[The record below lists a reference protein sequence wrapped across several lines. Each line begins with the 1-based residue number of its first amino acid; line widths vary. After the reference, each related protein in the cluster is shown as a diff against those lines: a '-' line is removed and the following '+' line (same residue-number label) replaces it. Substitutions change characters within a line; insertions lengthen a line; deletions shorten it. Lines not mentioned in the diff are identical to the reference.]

1 MAAATAQTSRVPQFL
16 PLIPAFLL
24 VISLFLPWVAAAAG
38 SASGL
43 LIAVDSDALKL
54 FGPERIGLA
63 WAPLAAAAAALP
75 AAVAVLTAGRLRS
88 LLLGLAAVTA
98 LSGPVLFLVFL
109 PRMSGIVALNSDADP
124 NNNPYLPGL
133 IGFGLWLA
141 LACAFA
147 VGWLALRSLQA
158 AAAGSSGRALDS
170 RRIVV
175 SGLLGAIAV
184 TLGVTGLGFI
194 PVPNLTGTAT
204 IMHVPAIIGAVLEG
218 PLVGVIA
225 GAIFGLFSM
234 LQDTTGLFSN
244 PLVSVMPRLLI
255 GLLSWLAFRSLSGIN
270 RPLAAA
276 VAGAVGSLANT
287 VGVLG
292 MLVLLGLLPAA
303 VILVILPQ
311 AIAEMVL
318 AALLTPA
325 VVAAIDRTRSGRVSA
340 DERGP
345 RDKSYF

>member
-1 MAAATAQTSRVPQFL
+1 MAASLTSADRTQQL
-16 PLIPAFLL
+16 RPLIPAALL
-24 VISLFLPWVAAAAG
+24 LASLFLPWVGADGGSPSALAIATDSAALAA
-38 SASGL
+38 
-43 LIAVDSDALKL
+43 
-54 FGPERIGLA
+54 FGAERIGLP
-63 WAPLAAAAAALP
+63 WAPLAAPLAGLTAAL
-75 AAVAVLTAGRLRS
+75 AALTAGRLRS
-88 LLLGLAAVTA
+88 GVLGFAALLA

-109 PRMSGIVALNSDADP
+109 TRLSGIVARNTDSDP

-133 IGFGLWLA
+133 IGIGLWLA

-147 VGWLALRSLQA
+147 LGWLALRGLQA
-158 AAAGSSGRALDS
+158 GRNGRTLDS

-204 IMHVPAIIGAVLEG
+204 IMHVPAIIGAILEG
-218 PLVGVIA
+218 PLVGVIT
-225 GAIFGLFSM
+225 GALFGLFSM

-244 PLVSVMPRLLI
+244 PLVSVLPRLLI
-255 GLLSWLAFRSLSGIN
+255 GLLSWLAFRSLARFN
-270 RPLAAA
+270 RTAAAA

-303 VILVILPQ
+303 VIIVIVPQ
-311 AIAEMVL
+311 AVAEMVL

-325 VVAAIDRTRSGRVSA
+325 VTAAVDRTRSGRISA
-340 DERGP
+340 DESGP
-345 RDKSYF
+345 RDSSYF